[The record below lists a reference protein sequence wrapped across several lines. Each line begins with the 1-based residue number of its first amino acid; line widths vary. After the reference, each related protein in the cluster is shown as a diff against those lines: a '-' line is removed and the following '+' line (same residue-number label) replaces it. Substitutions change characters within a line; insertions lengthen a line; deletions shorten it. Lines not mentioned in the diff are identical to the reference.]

1 VYTRDGSTWSL
12 EDTLTATDGDP
23 EDAFGFKS
31 IAVSGDTVVVGAS
44 GEDSNATEVDGDASN
59 NDAANAGAA
68 YVFTRD
74 GSTWSQTSYL
84 KASDAEAGDFFGLSV
99 AASGSTVVVGAS
111 RADRTGA
118 LGGAAYVFSSG
129 PAVDSEQLSAIND
142 FASGDSTTDPTPT
155 TYTDA
160 GVTGVD
166 EDNIEAVN
174 AFVTARAD
182 LLEDDA
188 TLSTADIQ
196 ALVSVYT
203 AIEAAQADP
212 DTMATLT
219 QSDFASLGVEL
230 SSELVADVLQGVVS
244 NITSGTDTPEGLEA
258 LADVAERI
266 ATTID
271 GDTPTTPLTAG
282 DFNSVGFTSVSN
294 DNLPFVLTRLADS
307 DPSTFAE
314 DNGDSFAALQT
325 VITQGQSD
333 YAAIPKPVPSLSW
346 WAMMLLGGVLGGG
359 VLMNRRRLA

>member
-1 VYTRDGSTWSL
+1 MFTRDDGTWSQANAFQADDTEADDGFGSTV
-12 EDTLTATDGDP
+12 
-23 EDAFGFKS
+23 
-31 IAVSGDTVVVGAS
+31 AVSG
-44 GEDSNATEVDGDASN
+44 
-59 NDAANAGAA
+59 
-68 YVFTRD
+68 
-74 GSTWSQTSYL
+74 STL
-84 KASDAEAGDFFGLSV
+84 LI
-99 AASGSTVVVGAS
+99 GAS

-118 LGGAAYVFSSG
+118 LGGAAYVFSPGSAG
-129 PAVDSEQLSAIND
+129 DSEQLSAIND
-142 FASGDSTTDPTPT
+142 FASGDSTTEPTPT

-166 EDNIEAVN
+166 EDNLEAVN
-174 AFVTARAD
+174 AFVTARAA

-203 AIEAAQADP
+203 AIERAQADP

-244 NITSGTDTPEGLEA
+244 NITSGTDTPEGMEA

-314 DNGDSFAALQT
+314 DNGDRFAALQT

-346 WAMMLLGGVLGGG
+346 WAMVLLGGVLGWG
-359 VLMNRRRLA
+359 VLMHRRRLA